1 MAGSIAQVYAAVL
14 TKPRWVLALVACV
27 CVVAGVYVPRFSFDA
42 SADTLVVEGDPAL
55 EYYRQIAA
63 RFGGDEFLVLT
74 YSPTDGTL
82 FEQDVLQR
90 IQALQ
95 DDLEAL
101 DGVRAVYSILDA
113 PLLRNDVRN
122 DPSVANSI
130 PDDYVTLADVDTN
143 LERAREELVESPL
156 FGGYLI
162 SADARTTA
170 LRIDLTPAVELDA
183 LLSGRDGLR
192 SLAMPS
198 TAQTARLAELETR
211 HARAR
216 DDYLEQ
222 RGQLI
227 TAIRDIRG
235 RYRESATL
243 YLGGVPMIAADMIA
257 YVKRDMLVFGATVF
271 VIVTLMLYF
280 FFRRLRWVVL
290 PVATSVIAAFLTVGW
305 LGFVQRPATV
315 VSANFIAVLA
325 IVTISL
331 TIHLIVRYREILRAT
346 PEIDHATH
354 VAETMRSKFAPCFY
368 TALTT
373 IVAFGSLL
381 ASRIVPVADFGWMM
395 CLGVVFAFAVT
406 YSFFPAMLLVV
417 GKGTPSKTLGRP
429 LRVVDTALDVAQ
441 RRSGVVMLVALVTFA
456 VAVFGITRLTLN
468 DRFVDYFDERSDIH
482 AGMRF
487 IDAELGGTAPL
498 DVIVS
503 VAPYEAPLLD
513 PEDDFATDE
522 DDAFPE
528 RYWFTPDKLAL
539 IGRLHSFI
547 EGHAAVGKVISIAT
561 LDRIGRTFNEGK
573 PLDALQIVA
582 AIDAFPESVRNELIA
597 PYASAST
604 GELRISARIIE
615 SGPSFSRDQ
624 LLLDIHQFAE
634 QELGLEASSVRVTGM
649 FVLFNDMLIQLLS
662 SQTSTL
668 LYVLIATFVM
678 FVVLLRSLVLGLIG
692 MVPNIL
698 AAAWVLGIMGLAG
711 IPLDMMTIAIAAI
724 TIGIGVDNTIHYLHR
739 YREEYRQTQDVAAA
753 ARRAGASIGRA
764 MYFTSMTI
772 TAGFSVLAFSNFAPT
787 VNFGLLAA
795 LAMILAIAADLTV
808 LPSLLIQTLGR
819 IRTRSAAGPS
829 D

>member
-1 MAGSIAQVYAAVL
+1 MAGPFAQVYAAIL
-14 TKPRWVLALVACV
+14 MKPRWVLALVACV

-55 EYYRQIAA
+55 EYYRQVAA

-74 YSPTDGTL
+74 YTPTDAAL
-82 FEQDVLQR
+82 FDPEVLQR
-90 IQALQ
+90 IRRLH
-95 DDLEAL
+95 DDLAVL
-101 DGVRAVYSILDA
+101 DGVSTVYSILDA
-113 PLLRNDVRN
+113 PLLRNDHAG
-122 DPSVANSI
+122 ANSI
-130 PDDYVTLADVDTN
+130 PDDYVTL
-143 LERAREELVESPL
+143 LEPGTDLDRAREELVDSPL

-170 LRIDLTPAVELDA
+170 LRIDLAPAVELDA
-183 LLSGRDGLR
+183 LLAERDRLR
-192 SLAMPS
+192 ALMTPS
-198 TAQTARLAELETR
+198 TAQAAHLTEVETR

-227 TAIRDIRG
+227 STIRDIRG
-235 RYRESATL
+235 RYSDSARL
-243 YLGGVPMIAADMIA
+243 YLGGVPMIAADMID
-257 YVKRDMLVFGATVF
+257 YVKHDMLVFGVTVL

-290 PVATSVIAAFLTVGW
+290 PVATSMIAAFVTAGW
-305 LGFVQRPATV
+305 LGFVQRPVTV

-346 PEIDHATH
+346 PEIDHAAH

-381 ASRIVPVADFGWMM
+381 TSRIVPVADFGWMM

-406 YSFFPAMLLVV
+406 YSFFPAMLLVI
-417 GKGTPSKTLGRP
+417 GKGTPSKTLGKP
-429 LRVVDTALDVAQ
+429 LRVVNAALGAAQ
-441 RRSGVVMLVALVTFA
+441 RRSGVVMIVAVVTFA

-468 DRFVDYFDERSDIH
+468 DRFVDYFDAHSDIH

-503 VAPYEAPLLD
+503 VSPYEAPLLD

-539 IGRLHSFI
+539 IDQLHGFI
-547 EGHAAVGKVISIAT
+547 EDHAAVGKVISIAT
-561 LDRIGRTFNEGK
+561 LDRIGRTFNGEK
-573 PLDALQIVA
+573 HLDALQIVA
-582 AIDAFPESVRNELIA
+582 AISAFPESMRNELIA
-597 PYASAST
+597 PYASPST

-615 SGPSFSRDQ
+615 SGPTFSRNQ

-634 QELGLEASSVRVTGM
+634 QELGLEASDVRVTGM
-649 FVLFNDMLIQLLS
+649 FVLFNDMLTQLLS

-678 FVVLLRSLVLGLIG
+678 FTVLLRSPVLGLIG

-711 IPLDMMTIAIAAI
+711 IPLDMMTITIAAI
-724 TIGIGVDNTIHYLHR
+724 TIGIGVDNTIHYLYR
-739 YREEYRQTQDVAAA
+739 YREEYRQTQEVAEA

-772 TAGFSVLAFSNFAPT
+772 TAGFSVLAFSNFMPT
-787 VNFGLLAA
+787 VHFGLLAA

-808 LPSLLIQTLGR
+808 LPSLLIQSLGR
-819 IRTRSAAGPS
+819 LRPSAGP
-829 D
+829 